1 MMPEFQIACP
11 QNLADVLTE
20 ASRLQGEVLFVNG
33 GTDLILELKSGQ
45 KRADWLIDLSQV
57 TELHQIKETQ
67 LADEKAFQGKEAVL
81 KLGSGV
87 TFTQLGADPLVGK
100 YARCLAQAGRQMGST
115 QIRNRATLGGN
126 IASASPAGDSLP
138 ALAALEA
145 ELTVIGPGGERA
157 LPAAELLAARENK
170 LQPRELITEIRIL
183 LPAPGVERRSA
194 FAKIG
199 SRTQV
204 SIARLNLAAVM
215 ELENGVMRKLRLAV
229 GAIGKAPLRL
239 YQFEQEW
246 EGKTVAGGLTDKV
259 NGEQA
264 GENGEMAGKMAL
276 ALAEN
281 LTATVDQA
289 IPGRHSQAYKR
300 QAVRALAYDA
310 MDGLFSKQPLTKGGG
325 SHDRS

>member
-11 QNLADVLTE
+11 QNLADAITE

-33 GTDLILELKSGQ
+33 GTDLILELRSGQ
-45 KRADWLIDLSQV
+45 KKADWLIDLSQV
-57 TELHQIKETQ
+57 PELQSLPTLEN
-67 LADEKAFQGKEAVL
+67 GML
-81 KLGSGV
+81 KLRSGV
-87 TFTQLGADPLVGK
+87 TFTRLSTDPLVRK
-100 YARCLAQAGRQMGST
+100 HARCLAHAGEQMGSA

-145 ELTVIGPGGERA
+145 ELTIIGPEGERV
-157 LPAAELLAARENK
+157 LPLAGLLAAGENK
-170 LQPRELITEIRIL
+170 LQAREFITEIRIP
-183 LPAPGVERRSA
+183 LPAPGVERLSA

-215 ELENGVMRKLRLAV
+215 ELDDGVIRKLRLAV
-229 GAIGKAPLRL
+229 GAIGKTPLRL
-239 YQFEQEW
+239 YGFEKEW
-246 EGKTVAGGLTDKV
+246 EGKNVAGGLTDKV

-264 GENGEMAGKMAL
+264 GENGKMAGKMAQ
-276 ALAEN
+276 ALAEH

-310 MDGLFSKQPLTKGGG
+310 VAELFPKQPTTI
-325 SHDRS
+325 D